1 MNDCFSKNQYFQ
13 KPRITVSDSSQWQ
26 VSVISV
32 FEERRCRLLKRLI
45 WGKGGLRLQARR
57 IAPFFKASFS

>member
-45 WGKGGLRLQARR
+45 WGKGGVKVTSKKDFT
-57 IAPFFKASFS
+57 FF